1 MGIDTVVF
9 QESKHMM
16 VWMIYI
22 LELLTYLF
30 ILFCVFNVQS
40 STA

>member
-9 QESKHMM
+9 QESKHDGTDDL
-16 VWMIYI
+16 YI
-22 LELLTYLF
+22 RITYLF